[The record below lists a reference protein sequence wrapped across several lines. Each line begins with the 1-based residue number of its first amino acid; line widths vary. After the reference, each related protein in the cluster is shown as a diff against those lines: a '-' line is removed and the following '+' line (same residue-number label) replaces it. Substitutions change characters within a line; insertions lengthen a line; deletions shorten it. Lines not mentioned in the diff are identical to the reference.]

1 MTHPKWCIV
10 QQKKREDSY
19 AMEIEKLK
27 AMIQATSEQPAR
39 KKKGFFKKGKTINN
53 DVSMEPVA
61 YISNEPLSKN
71 FVLRDYLIS
80 KSNRLASSQLEVI
93 SLAVKCNVTDEF
105 AKKMIDMATNGS
117 DSIALKS
124 VLEVELA
131 KRNEATKI
139 NMDDIAECDIYE

>member
-1 MTHPKWCIV
+1 M
-10 QQKKREDSY
+10 
-19 AMEIEKLK
+19 
-27 AMIQATSEQPAR
+27 
-39 KKKGFFKKGKTINN
+39 
-53 DVSMEPVA
+53 
-61 YISNEPLSKN
+61 
-71 FVLRDYLIS
+71 IS

-131 KRNEATKI
+131 KRNEAAKI

>member
-1 MTHPKWCIV
+1 
-10 QQKKREDSY
+10 
-19 AMEIEKLK
+19 
-27 AMIQATSEQPAR
+27 MIQATSEQPAR
-39 KKKGFFKKGKTINN
+39 KKKGILKKGKTINN

>member
-1 MTHPKWCIV
+1 
-10 QQKKREDSY
+10 
-19 AMEIEKLK
+19 
-27 AMIQATSEQPAR
+27 
-39 KKKGFFKKGKTINN
+39 
-53 DVSMEPVA
+53 MEPVA

-80 KSNRLASSQLEVI
+80 KSNRLASSQHEVI

-139 NMDDIAECDIYE
+139 NMDDIAECDIYEQEDGS

>member
-1 MTHPKWCIV
+1 MTNPKWCIV

-39 KKKGFFKKGKTINN
+39 KKKGILKKGKTINN

-80 KSNRLASSQLEVI
+80 KSNRLASS
-93 SLAVKCNVTDEF
+93 
-105 AKKMIDMATNGS
+105 
-117 DSIALKS
+117 
-124 VLEVELA
+124 
-131 KRNEATKI
+131 
-139 NMDDIAECDIYE
+139 

>member
-39 KKKGFFKKGKTINN
+39 KKKGFLKKGKTINN

-80 KSNRLASSQLEVI
+80 KSNRLASSQHEVI